1 MTILVTGATG
11 TLGRHIVQRL
21 LRTGRTVR
29 ALTRNAGAAR
39 LPTGVEVVEGDLTQ
53 PASLAA
59 ALDGVGAMHLLGAT
73 GADHAP
79 LRTGGEI
86 LTLAA
91 EAGVRR
97 ITVLSPG
104 SGQDLDRVVRRS
116 GLEWTFVWPV
126 DLMANTLGW
135 ADTIRAEGRVR
146 EPYGDRRTASV
157 HEADVADVV
166 SAILTGGGHAGRSYV
181 LTGPQALGPAEKAAA
196 LAAATGRDIRFTHL
210 TDSQARELWRAQG
223 WPEEGIDFMLHMWAT
238 VPATVADVTSSVERV
253 TGRPPRSFAQWA
265 TAHAETF
272 LPIGSGVRHQPEC

>member
-1 MTILVTGATG
+1 MTILVTGGTG
-11 TLGRHIVQRL
+11 TLGRHIVERL

-29 ALTRNAGAAR
+29 VLTRDAGAAR
-39 LPTGVEVVEGDLTQ
+39 LPAGVEVVEGDLAQ

-79 LRTGGEI
+79 LQTGDEI
-86 LTLAA
+86 LAMAA

-97 ITVLSPG
+97 ITLLSPG
-104 SGQDLDRVVRRS
+104 NGQELDGAVRGS

-126 DLMANTLGW
+126 DLMANTLRW
-135 ADTIRAEGRVR
+135 ADAIRAEGRVR

-166 SAILTGGGHAGRSYV
+166 SAILTDGGHAGRSYV
-181 LTGPQALGPAEKAAA
+181 LTGPQALGPADKTAA
-196 LAAATGRDIRFTHL
+196 LAAATDREIHFTHL
-210 TDSQARELWRAQG
+210 TDSQARELWRAEG
-223 WPEEGIDFMLHMWAT
+223 WPEQGIDFMLHMWAT
-238 VPATVADVTSSVERV
+238 VPPTVADVTSSVERV

-265 TAHAETF
+265 TAHARAF
-272 LPIGSGVRHQPEC
+272 LPVGSGLGRQAG